1 MRGSVDPALWTTRQ
15 AFGVAGGPD
24 EIALTAAGSERAFS
38 VGAQVKPGAP
48 ARALEALAA
57 LGGSAALTEKR
68 GSKHLLTQ
76 TGRDFD
82 NITWGYLR
90 EKGYV
95 ESFYAEGEDGVRLT
109 PAGKRAVERGHE
121 ERADLLN
128 RVRREHATARSNP
141 QPWAR
146 VFG

>member
-1 MRGSVDPALWTTRQ
+1 MRGSVDPALWTVRRV
-15 AFGVAGGPD
+15 FGVAGGPN
-24 EIALTAAGSERAFS
+24 EIALTEAGSERAFS

-48 ARALEALAA
+48 TRALEALAA
-57 LGGSAALTEKR
+57 HGGSAALTEKH
-68 GSKHLLTQ
+68 GSRHLLTQ
-76 TGRDFD
+76 MGRDFD

-90 EKGYV
+90 EKGYI

-128 RVRREHATARSNP
+128 RIRQEQTMVRNNP
-141 QPWAR
+141 SWTK

>member
-1 MRGSVDPALWTTRQ
+1 MRGSVDPALWTVRRV
-15 AFGVAGGPD
+15 FGVAGGPD
-24 EIALTAAGSERAFS
+24 EIVLTAAGSERAFS

-48 ARALEALAA
+48 ARALEALATH
-57 LGGSAALTEKR
+57 GGVAALAEKR

-76 TGRDFD
+76 MGRDFD
-82 NITWGYLR
+82 NVVWGYLR

-109 PAGKRAVERGHE
+109 PAGRRAVERGYE
-121 ERADLLN
+121 ERADLLE
-128 RVRREHATARSNP
+128 RVRRNHPLRANP
-141 QPWAR
+141 TWTR